1 MSQSIL
7 QVTAVKSS
15 VTVIAIVSLT
25 LEGRAEYDLRGVLIR
40 RSHAMNTVPDTRSP
54 STPRIP

>member
-1 MSQSIL
+1 MSQSTS
-7 QVTAVKSS
+7 QVTAVESS

-40 RSHAMNTVPDTRSP
+40 
-54 STPRIP
+54 